1 VENLSAYQLTPMLTE
16 LYGLDRP
23 VYFEYLRQQMDIFRG
38 HYSNTVLDAAGTPS
52 GKKPAAV
59 KDALGKMELLQ
70 YDLLFGKNYLYN

>member
-1 VENLSAYQLTPMLTE
+1 
-16 LYGLDRP
+16 
-23 VYFEYLRQQMDIFRG
+23 MDIFRG
-38 HYSNTVLDAAGTPS
+38 HYSNTVLDTAGTPS